1 MERKASYTI
10 VGLLTLVLIGI
21 ASGFTYWFVQSGFN
35 NSYTTYNVEFN
46 FPVDGLIKGSEVHFN
61 GIKVGEV
68 TLLKIGKINTSQ
80 IIATVK
86 IDAEVPVKTDSMATL
101 EPQGVTG
108 LAYINIQPGSE
119 NAKIIKIDPLAPT
132 PVIRATESRLS
143 KLLSGS
149 GSVIEDAYETL
160 SRVNRLLSD
169 KNIGIFSQSLVNI
182 EAVTA
187 DLKAREAMIDDAH
200 AAIVSARQAADAVTL
215 LAQSGNE
222 VLSKNTPETLAKL
235 NAATEKLGAA
245 AVEVEI
251 LSKQLQGPASQINDS
266 TLPQMEES
274 LKNLDE
280 ASRALKDLAN
290 EARASPQDFAA
301 KGAHKERKVSQ

>member
-222 VLSKNTPETLAKL
+222 VLSKNTPETLANL

-301 KGAHKERKVSQ
+301 KGAHNERKVPQ

>member
-1 MERKASYTI
+1 
-10 VGLLTLVLIGI
+10 
-21 ASGFTYWFVQSGFN
+21 
-35 NSYTTYNVEFN
+35 
-46 FPVDGLIKGSEVHFN
+46 
-61 GIKVGEV
+61 
-68 TLLKIGKINTSQ
+68 
-80 IIATVK
+80 
-86 IDAEVPVKTDSMATL
+86 
-101 EPQGVTG
+101 
-108 LAYINIQPGSE
+108 
-119 NAKIIKIDPLAPT
+119 
-132 PVIRATESRLS
+132 
-143 KLLSGS
+143 
-149 GSVIEDAYETL
+149 
-160 SRVNRLLSD
+160 
-169 KNIGIFSQSLVNI
+169 
-182 EAVTA
+182 
-187 DLKAREAMIDDAH
+187 MIDDAH

>member
-160 SRVNRLLSD
+160 ALS
-169 KNIGIFSQSLVNI
+169 IGY
-182 EAVTA
+182 
-187 DLKAREAMIDDAH
+187 
-200 AAIVSARQAADAVTL
+200 
-215 LAQSGNE
+215 
-222 VLSKNTPETLAKL
+222 
-235 NAATEKLGAA
+235 
-245 AVEVEI
+245 
-251 LSKQLQGPASQINDS
+251 
-266 TLPQMEES
+266 
-274 LKNLDE
+274 
-280 ASRALKDLAN
+280 
-290 EARASPQDFAA
+290 
-301 KGAHKERKVSQ
+301 